1 MRQALPH
8 MGAGTG
14 TQATI
19 TEDTMGRKPQ
29 VTPNA
34 KSAPTEAEMA
44 AADKVRA
51 ERAAK
56 RAAKAA
62 ADEAKAAV
70 KKPGMTRPDSR
81 KNVFGIAASASK
93 VTAVSRSII
102 SRSRGGRGR

>member
-1 MRQALPH
+1 MA
-8 MGAGTG
+8 
-14 TQATI
+14 
-19 TEDTMGRKPQ
+19 RKPEA
-29 VTPNA
+29 TPKA
-34 KSAPTEAEMA
+34 ASAPTEAEI

-62 ADEAKAAV
+62 AAEAKAAV
-70 KKPGMTRPDSR
+70 KKPGMGRPADGR

-93 VTAVSRSII
+93 ATAVTRSII